1 VILQTRNCVLALL
14 LLAAAALATSAPAT
28 AAPTSAAPAG
38 APAPGA
44 APANPASGAAAPNAA
59 APGASLPGKSGA
71 ARADDDNDDND
82 NDNDNDPDF
91 PPLKPG
97 EPYHLLGF
105 SLSGSKHI
113 DADALIATLPE
124 HKGDPITDA
133 QIKTDADKIKKAL
146 AAQHVHFAEVTTG
159 LVQREGPGHLVWV
172 IWDIQHIDAFSRLQ
186 YQGYWKFG
194 GQTFSGNKALTNE
207 QLEKAVDLKPGERVR
222 EGAISDARTGM
233 EQAYDKVFPGQTVK
247 IGGKLKLTLTPA
259 RVANFEWQITE
270 PPAR

>member
-1 VILQTRNCVLALL
+1 LVILQTRNSVLALL
-14 LLAAAALATSAPAT
+14 LLAAPAPATSPSAT
-28 AAPTSAAPAG
+28 AAPTNAAPAG
-38 APAPGA
+38 VPAAGA
-44 APANPASGAAAPNAA
+44 GPAKAASGAAATNAATPNA
-59 APGASLPGKSGA
+59 SVPGKRGA
-71 ARADDDNDDND
+71 ADADDDNDDDDD
-82 NDNDNDPDF
+82 NKDPDF

-97 EPYHLLGF
+97 ESYHLLGF

-124 HKGDPITDA
+124 HKGGSITDA
-133 QIKTDADKIKKAL
+133 QIKADADKIKKAL
-146 AAQHVHFAEVTTG
+146 TARHVHFAEVTTA
-159 LVQREGPGHLVWV
+159 LVQREGPDHRIWV
-172 IWDIQHIDAFSRLQ
+172 IWDIQHIDAFSRVQ

-207 QLEKAVDLKPGERVR
+207 QLEKAIDLKPGERVR

-259 RVANFEWQITE
+259 RVASFEWQITE
-270 PPAR
+270 PPAK

>member
-1 VILQTRNCVLALL
+1 MILQTRNSVLALL
-14 LLAAAALATSAPAT
+14 LLAVPAPATSPSAT
-28 AAPTSAAPAG
+28 AAPTNAAPAG
-38 APAPGA
+38 VPAAGA
-44 APANPASGAAAPNAA
+44 GPAKAASGAAATNAATPNA
-59 APGASLPGKSGA
+59 SVPGKRGA
-71 ARADDDNDDND
+71 ADADDDNDDDDD
-82 NDNDNDPDF
+82 NKDPDF

-97 EPYHLLGF
+97 ESYHLLGF

-124 HKGDPITDA
+124 HKGGSITDA
-133 QIKTDADKIKKAL
+133 QIKADADKIKKAL
-146 AAQHVHFAEVTTG
+146 TARHVHFAEVTTA
-159 LVQREGPGHLVWV
+159 LVQREGPDHRIWV
-172 IWDIQHIDAFSRLQ
+172 IWDIQHIDAFSRVQ

-207 QLEKAVDLKPGERVR
+207 QLEKAIDLKPGERVR

-259 RVANFEWQITE
+259 RVASFEWQITE
-270 PPAR
+270 PPAK

>member
-1 VILQTRNCVLALL
+1 MILQTRNSVLALL
-14 LLAAAALATSAPAT
+14 LLAAPAPATSPSAT
-28 AAPTSAAPAG
+28 AAPTNAAPAG
-38 APAPGA
+38 VPAAGA
-44 APANPASGAAAPNAA
+44 GPAKAASGAAATNAATPNA
-59 APGASLPGKSGA
+59 SVPGKRGA
-71 ARADDDNDDND
+71 ADADDDNDDDDD
-82 NDNDNDPDF
+82 NKDPDF

-97 EPYHLLGF
+97 ESYHLLGF

-124 HKGDPITDA
+124 HKGGSITDA
-133 QIKTDADKIKKAL
+133 QIKADADKIKKAL
-146 AAQHVHFAEVTTG
+146 TARHVHFAEVTTA
-159 LVQREGPGHLVWV
+159 LVQREGPDHRIWV
-172 IWDIQHIDAFSRLQ
+172 IWDIQHIDAFSRVQ

-207 QLEKAVDLKPGERVR
+207 QLEKAIDLKPGERVR

-259 RVANFEWQITE
+259 RVASFEWQITE
-270 PPAR
+270 PPAK

>member
-1 VILQTRNCVLALL
+1 VILQTRNSVLALL
-14 LLAAAALATSAPAT
+14 LLAAGAPAAVT
-28 AAPTSAAPAG
+28 PTNAAPAG
-38 APAPGA
+38 AAASGTAPAKPASGTASPNAAPPNASVPGKPGA
-44 APANPASGAAAPNAA
+44 ADA
-59 APGASLPGKSGA
+59 
-71 ARADDDNDDND
+71 DDNDADD
-82 NDNDNDPDF
+82 KDRDF
-91 PPLKPG
+91 PPMKPG
-97 EPYHLLGF
+97 ESYHLLGF

-124 HKGDPITDA
+124 HKGDPIAGA
-133 QIKTDADKIKKAL
+133 QIKADTDKIKKAL
-146 AAQHVHFAEVTTG
+146 TARHVHFAEVTTA
-159 LVQREGPGHLVWV
+159 LVEREGPGHRIWV
-172 IWDIQHIDAFSRLQ
+172 IWDIQHIDAFSRVP

-207 QLEKAVDLKPGERVR
+207 QLEKAIDLKPGERVR

-270 PPAR
+270 PPAK